1 MNLRPLDLGCFAF
14 YMLLL
19 IGTGVY
25 FTRKQKKGL
34 KSYLF
39 ADQDIHW
46 IIVAISV
53 LAALFSGITYLGAPA
68 ESYYHDLSYVW
79 VMVSF
84 FIATP
89 ITTLVFLPF
98 FRGLNVSTAYEYL
111 ERRFDRRLRRIASGL
126 FITRVTL
133 YLAMVIYAP
142 ALAIMEITAWPLW
155 ISVLLTGLAATVYTT
170 LGGMKAVIWTDSLQF
185 LVLCG
190 GILLILGFAIAEVPG
205 GFPVAWE
212 HASKAGR
219 TRFLN
224 FDLDPTVRVTFWG
237 AMIGGTCHNLIQ
249 MVTDQISVQRY
260 LTAKSLEEC
269 QRALWL
275 KLGVTLPLVLLFY
288 LTGTVLF
295 GYYRAYPD
303 REPVV
308 NPAGQVVARGE
319 AGPGEDVKPLGGGQQ
334 NRILA
339 LLRGPPAPVALAG
352 DPDRGGLR
360 GDHRRRLRGD
370 QCARHGRA
378 HGLRRELRGE
388 PAVGGLPVP
397 AGSRVDRPLRGDDD
411 DARPGDRTA
420 RDARRGL
427 REDLRRV
434 RRPAPGD
441 LLPGRLHETR
451 QRPRRI
457 DRRDRRGDRGAD
469 RGVLGIPAPLEFLD
483 DVDPR
488 GGDGGHLPPRP
499 RGQPRI
505 SRARPGDRGAG
516 LPWRT
521 GAEGGPDPGLKDR

>member
-25 FTRKQKKGL
+25 FTREQKDL

-46 IIVAISV
+46 IVVAVSV

-68 ESYYHDLSYVW
+68 ESYYHDLGYVW
-79 VMVSF
+79 VMASF
-84 FIATP
+84 LIATP

-111 ERRFDRRLRRIASGL
+111 ERRFDRRVRRIASGL
-126 FITRVTL
+126 FLTRVTL

-155 ISVLLTGLAATVYTT
+155 ISVLLTGLAATLYTT

-205 GFPVAWE
+205 GFPAAWE

-224 FDLDPTVRVTFWG
+224 FDLDPTVRITFWG
-237 AMIGGTCHNLIQ
+237 AILGGTCHNLIQ

-295 GYYRAYPD
+295 GYYRAYPG

-308 NPAGQVVARGE
+308 NAGGRVLARAE
-319 AGPGEDVKPLGGGQQ
+319 AGPAEVVKPLGGGQQ
-334 NRILA
+334 NRILPFYVVRQLPTPLPGILIA
-339 LLRGPPAPVALAG
+339 AVFGATIAVVSAGINALATAALMDFG
-352 DPDRGGLR
+352 GNSEESRGSESSRFLLARGLTVLFGLMTTALALGIGRLGTLVEVSVKIFGVFGGPLLGIFFLGVFTRRANGPGALIGGVGGAVAGLIVAFSGFLLPWNLSMMWIPATSTAVTFLVGLAVSLKFRRPGPEVEGLVFR
-360 GDHRRRLRGD
+360 G
-370 QCARHGRA
+370 
-378 HGLRRELRGE
+378 RRE
-388 PAVGGLPVP
+388 P
-397 AGSRVDRPLRGDDD
+397 
-411 DARPGDRTA
+411 RT
-420 RDARRGL
+420 
-427 REDLRRV
+427 
-434 RRPAPGD
+434 
-441 LLPGRLHETR
+441 
-451 QRPRRI
+451 
-457 DRRDRRGDRGAD
+457 
-469 RGVLGIPAPLEFLD
+469 
-483 DVDPR
+483 DP
-488 GGDGGHLPPRP
+488 
-499 RGQPRI
+499 I
-505 SRARPGDRGAG
+505 TA
-516 LPWRT
+516 
-521 GAEGGPDPGLKDR
+521 